1 MKNIFLSIKTYY
13 QSHPKRFW
21 VLGAI
26 IFVAVLY
33 SIFHTTPSTVTVY
46 PVAKADLQSTI
57 LATGQVTSATDLSLS
72 FSASGTIDTL
82 PVSVGDR
89 VSQGQIIATLN
100 NASEFASLKSAQAN
114 YQKVVEGSSNE
125 EIAVAQASLDSA
137 RSSLESAKKVQDNL
151 VASAYSAMLNSDLA
165 PETVSG
171 SSTVAP
177 LLSGTYTGSTQGVY
191 TITTYSTGNGGYF
204 SYDGIESGTG
214 QINSGAATALGTRGL
229 FVQFPSSDS
238 FGTNTS
244 WKVTIPNTKSPNY
257 LTRYNAY
264 QDALK
269 TQDSVVTAAQAAV
282 VQAQAN
288 LDLKKAGAR
297 SADLAIANAQVLAA
311 QATYDKTIIRA
322 PASGTV
328 VHVDSKIGEQ
338 AKAQQ
343 EVVTIQDVGNL
354 YVEANINETNIARV
368 ALGQPV
374 KMTLD
379 AFGPDTIFTGSVIH
393 IDPSSTTADGV
404 VNYVIKASIQN
415 PVCKG
420 TDVCVNLVKDKV
432 RPGMNANMT
441 ITAWDKPDAIAVP
454 KAAVIKES
462 DGTTSV
468 NVIVDDKTGEYKKQS
483 IVTGLVGDGELIEV
497 VSGLSGG
504 EKIAVGAK

>member
-13 QSHPKRFW
+13 ESHPKRFW
-21 VLGAI
+21 VLGAVVV
-26 IFVAVLY
+26 VAILY
-33 SIFHTTPSTVTVY
+33 AIFHTTPSTVTVY

-72 FSASGTIDTL
+72 FSTNGTIETL
-82 PVSVGDR
+82 PVAVGDR
-89 VSQGQIIATLN
+89 VTKGQIIATLN
-100 NASEFASLKSAQAN
+100 NASEYAALKSAQAN
-114 YQKVVEGSSNE
+114 YQKVVQGSSNE
-125 EIAVAQASLDSA
+125 EIAVAQAGLASA
-137 RSSLESAKKVQDNL
+137 QSSLESAKKVQGNL
-151 VASAYSAMLNSDLA
+151 VASAYSAMLNGDLS
-165 PETVSG
+165 PESVSG
-171 SSTVAP
+171 TVTIAP
-177 LLSGTYTGSTQGVY
+177 LLSGTYSGSGEGAY

-214 QINSGAATALGTRGL
+214 QINSGTTSALGTHGL
-229 FVQFPSSDS
+229 FLQFPANYP
-238 FGTNTS
+238 FGTNTL
-244 WKVTIPNTKSPNY
+244 WKVTIPNTKSSNY

-269 TQDSVVTAAQAAV
+269 MQDSTVAAAQAAV

-297 SADLAIANAQVLAA
+297 SADLDIANAQVLSA
-311 QATYDKTIIRA
+311 QATYDKTILVA
-322 PASGTV
+322 PAGGTV

-354 YVEANINETNIARV
+354 YVEADINETNIARV

-374 KMTLD
+374 RMTLD

-404 VNYVIKASIQN
+404 VNYKMKASIQN
-415 PVCKG
+415 PVCKD
-420 TDVCVNLVKDKV
+420 TQDCVDLIKDKV
-432 RPGMNANMT
+432 RPGMNANMI
-441 ITAWDKPDAIAVP
+441 ITAWDKPDAIAIP
-454 KAAVIKES
+454 KAALIKES

-468 NVIVDDKTGEYKKQS
+468 NLIVDDKTGEYKKQT
-483 IVTGLVGDGELIEV
+483 VVVGLVGDGELVEV